1 MRRSSLEQLIRAA
14 ASVTGEEVAHVVAEM
29 SKHWETLK
37 QLDSSILT
45 PSGSATLVWA
55 MKVQGSALTA
65 GSFSAS
71 AHAIEDPNK
80 KGSTPKPGD

>member
-1 MRRSSLEQLIRAA
+1 
-14 ASVTGEEVAHVVAEM
+14 
-29 SKHWETLK
+29 
-37 QLDSSILT
+37 
-45 PSGSATLVWA
+45 
-55 MKVQGSALTA
+55 MKVQGSALAA